1 MDEEFF
7 GVGRV
12 IFILVLNATGCMF
25 YICVHFVNKNMQR
38 RRPYDHS
45 GTCQRVY
52 VTPMTLLNVLSVQ
65 M

>member
-7 GVGRV
+7 WGEGV
-12 IFILVLNATGCMF
+12 IFIPVLNTSGCMF

-38 RRPYDHS
+38 RRPCDHS

-52 VTPMTLLNVLSVQ
+52 VTPMLLLNVLSVH